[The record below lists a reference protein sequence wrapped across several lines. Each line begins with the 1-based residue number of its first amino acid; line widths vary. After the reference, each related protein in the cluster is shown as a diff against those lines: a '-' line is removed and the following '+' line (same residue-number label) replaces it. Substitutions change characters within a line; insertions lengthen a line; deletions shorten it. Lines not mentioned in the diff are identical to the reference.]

1 MSPCMSRLGE
11 PGSLKRELQ
20 VLGLFY
26 AHKHCTRNPI
36 RSLKTPIQFDN
47 LTLTEQQSINAI
59 ETPTPNFRTITVYTT
74 QNSHHDHQIKCNF
87 Q

>member
-11 PGSLKRELQ
+11 PGSPERELQ

-36 RSLKTPIQFDN
+36 CSLNTPIQFDN

-59 ETPTPNFRTITVYTT
+59 KTPTPNFPQLKLNILLLDMVVHKSYG
-74 QNSHHDHQIKCNF
+74 
-87 Q
+87 

>member
-11 PGSLKRELQ
+11 PGSPERELQ

-26 AHKHCTRNPI
+26 AHKHYTRNPK
-36 RSLKTPIQFDN
+36 RSLNTPIQFDN